1 MRKDLWVE
9 VLSLESLLVTP
20 PPKGG
25 SRFLFFLKGR
35 KGKKKGDGIHYLGY
49 KRTLELLC
57 KFTTIKLQ
65 QQRQHP
71 QFSSGTAADIPRSS
85 SFLR

>member
-1 MRKDLWVE
+1 MGRSPFLGKPFGHPSPKRWKS
-9 VLSLESLLVTP
+9 LS
-20 PPKGG
+20 
-25 SRFLFFLKGR
+25 FFFEGR

>member
-9 VLSLESLLVTP
+9 VLSLSLLVTP

>member
-1 MRKDLWVE
+1 MGR
-9 VLSLESLLVTP
+9 SPFLEPFGHP

-49 KRTLELLC
+49 KRTLELLVN
-57 KFTTIKLQ
+57 LQ
-65 QQRQHP
+65 
-71 QFSSGTAADIPRSS
+71 
-85 SFLR
+85 

>member
-1 MRKDLWVE
+1 MSNRDADSTIIDEIAEQFTKVVAE
-9 VLSLESLLVTP
+9 TN
-20 PPKGG
+20 
-25 SRFLFFLKGR
+25 
-35 KGKKKGDGIHYLGY
+35 GITISE
-49 KRTLELLC
+49 TLELLC

>member
-1 MRKDLWVE
+1 MGR
-9 VLSLESLLVTP
+9 SPFLEPFGHP

-49 KRTLELLC
+49 KRTLELLFLLELLC

>member
-1 MRKDLWVE
+1 MGR
-9 VLSLESLLVTP
+9 SPFLESLLVTP

-25 SRFLFFLKGR
+25 KSLFFFLKGR

-57 KFTTIKLQ
+57 NFNNKITTTTTTPTI
-65 QQRQHP
+65 
-71 QFSSGTAADIPRSS
+71 
-85 SFLR
+85 

>member
-9 VLSLESLLVTP
+9 VLSLREPFGHPSPKRWKSL
-20 PPKGG
+20 
-25 SRFLFFLKGR
+25 SFFLKGR

>member
-9 VLSLESLLVTP
+9 VLSFEPFGHPSPKRRKSL
-20 PPKGG
+20 
-25 SRFLFFLKGR
+25 SFFFLKGR

>member
-1 MRKDLWVE
+1 MGRSPFLEGAFWSPLPQKVE
-9 VLSLESLLVTP
+9 VA
-20 PPKGG
+20 
-25 SRFLFFLKGR
+25 FFFFLKGR